1 MKSVLRPPKK
11 RRPPEVRF
19 DFSLE
24 DSVLMA
30 LRVFVLEKCCW
41 NRTLAAEVL
50 GISVRS
56 LRQWMAIYEPTKRF
70 PDPTA
75 RCGDVKLSRNLL
87 GEFYAK
93 QSK

>member
-11 RRPPEVRF
+11 RRPQEVKF

-56 LRQWMAIYEPTKRF
+56 LRQWMAVYEPTKRF

-75 RCGDVKLSRNLL
+75 RCGDVKLSRDLL
-87 GEFYAK
+87 RDFYAK
-93 QSK
+93 QHK